1 MTIVKAKEKDR
12 FVNLEQVVSL
22 TIDED
27 KKIIDLYMSD
37 RTIFRVSPFSYEV
50 CYNYLKENEIDNS

>member
-1 MTIVKAKEKDR
+1 MTTIKVKEKDR
-12 FVNLEQVVSL
+12 FANLEQVVSF

-37 RTIFRVSPFSYEV
+37 TTIYRVHNTVYEV
-50 CYNYLKENEIDNS
+50 CYNYLKENEIDNN

>member
-22 TIDED
+22 TVDED

-37 RTIFRVSPFSYEV
+37 RTIFRVSPISYEV
-50 CYNYLKENEIDNS
+50 CYNYLKENKIDNN